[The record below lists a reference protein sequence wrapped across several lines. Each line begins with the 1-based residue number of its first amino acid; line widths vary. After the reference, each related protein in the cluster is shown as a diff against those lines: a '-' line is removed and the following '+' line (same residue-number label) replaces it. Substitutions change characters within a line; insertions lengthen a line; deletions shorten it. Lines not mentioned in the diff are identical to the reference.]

1 MGQRAKSVV
10 MAKIAGRFNKG
21 PSVDHLGQVRLD
33 GVRPGVGVR
42 AVPRVP
48 ALTAGSEGGAVRAGG
63 SGSPCAPRLG
73 SRSARSTPAIPGGGN
88 PGYPRNT
95 GGRQPALRKA

>member
-33 GVRPGVGVR
+33 GVRPGAGVR

-63 SGSPCAPRLG
+63 SGSPGARRLWSG
-73 SRSARSTPAIPGGGN
+73 SARPTPAIPAYEN
-88 PGYPRNT
+88 QVDASHP
-95 GGRQPALRKA
+95 GGRN